1 MKVEFHY
8 NTFLEGLLSLQDLM
22 IPKNTP
28 QFIYEMKISIYM
40 VTSWLREC
48 KKEEDF
54 ARNLFKTGVIYWN

>member
-28 QFIYEMKISIYM
+28 QFIYENQHLHGHQLGQGMQKGRR
-40 VTSWLREC
+40 LC
-48 KKEEDF
+48 KKF
-54 ARNLFKTGVIYWN
+54 T